1 MKICFVST
9 FYPYRGG
16 IAQFN
21 ADLYRAFEKKQ
32 HPLHVINFKRQYP
45 DVLFPGK
52 SQYVPES
59 DNADA
64 IDNERLLDSVNPF
77 NWIKTAQRAK
87 AINPD
92 LLIMRFWMPFFG
104 PSLGYV
110 AGKMKKHT
118 HRIAILDNVIP
129 HERRPFDI
137 PLIRY
142 FLKRTDAY
150 VVMSRSVEKELLRLK
165 PNARYIF
172 HPHPLYDHFG
182 ELMETKNARKK
193 LNVDQTKKTLLFF
206 GFIREYKGLDLL
218 IDAFGKLDDSYQLI
232 IAGDCYGSFDK
243 YQKQIDKNPNKERIY
258 NFVRYIP
265 DDEVPLFF
273 SAADACVLPY
283 RSATQSGITSISY
296 HFEIPMLTTDVGG
309 LKEVVKHGITGKIA
323 SEVSTENIT
332 EIINEYFKENNAE
345 TYKQNIRDLKKR
357 MSWESLADSIL
368 EMVNDLEKN
377 SGKK

>member
-21 ADLYRAFEKKQ
+21 ANLYRALEKKD
-32 HPLHVINFKRQYP
+32 HELRVINFKRQYP

-52 SQYVPES
+52 SQYVPENDS
-59 DNADA
+59 PEA
-64 IDNERLLDSVNPF
+64 IDNERILDSINPF
-77 NWIKTAQRAK
+77 NWMKTARRVRK
-87 AINPD
+87 INPR

-110 AGKMKKHT
+110 AGKMKKRAR
-118 HRIAILDNVIP
+118 RIAILDNVIP
-129 HERRPFDI
+129 HEKRFFDI

-150 VVMSRSVEKELLRLK
+150 VVMSRSVEKELIRLK
-165 PNARYIF
+165 PKARYIF

-182 ELMETKNARKK
+182 TLMDKTKARGK
-193 LNVDQTKKTLLFF
+193 LNISQDKKTLLFF

-243 YQKQIDKNPNKERIY
+243 YQKQIDANKNNDNIHK
-258 NFVRYIP
+258 FVRYIP

-273 SAADACVLPY
+273 SAADVSVLPY
-283 RSATQSGITSISY
+283 KSATQSGITSISY
-296 HFEIPMLTTDVGG
+296 HFKIPMLTTDVGG
-309 LKEVVKHGITGKIA
+309 LKEVVKDGVTGKIA
-323 SEVSTENIT
+323 TEVKAENIAA
-332 EIINEYFKENNAE
+332 IILDYFKENKAE
-345 TYKQNIRDLKKR
+345 TYKQNIRDLKKY

-368 EMVNDLEKN
+368 DMAGDID
-377 SGKK
+377 

>member
-21 ADLYRAFEKKQ
+21 ANLYRALEKKN
-32 HPLHVINFKRQYP
+32 HELWVINFKRQYP
-45 DVLFPGK
+45 NVLFPGK
-52 SQYVPES
+52 SQYVPENDS
-59 DNADA
+59 PEA
-64 IDNERLLDSVNPF
+64 IDNERILDSINPF
-77 NWIKTAQRAK
+77 SWMKTTRHVRK
-87 AINPD
+87 INPD
-92 LLIMRFWMPFFG
+92 LLIMRFWIPFFG

-110 AGKMKKHT
+110 AGKMKKRAR
-118 HRIAILDNVIP
+118 RIAIMDNVIP
-129 HERRPFDI
+129 HERRFFDI

-150 VVMSRSVEKELLRLK
+150 VVMSCSVEKELLRLK
-165 PNARYIF
+165 PKARYIF

-182 ELMETKNARKK
+182 TLMDKTKAREK
-193 LNVDQTKKTLLFF
+193 LHISQDKKTLLFF

-232 IAGDCYGSFDK
+232 VAGDCYGSFDK
-243 YQKQIDKNPNKERIY
+243 YQKQIDANKNKDNIHK
-258 NFVRYIP
+258 FVRYIP
-265 DDEVPLFF
+265 DDEVTLFF
-273 SAADACVLPY
+273 SAADVSVLPY
-283 RSATQSGITSISY
+283 KSATQSGITSISY

-309 LKEVVKHGITGKIA
+309 LQEVVKDGVTGKIA
-323 SEVSTENIT
+323 TEVKSENIAA
-332 EIINEYFKENNAE
+332 IILDYFKENKAE

-368 EMVNDLEKN
+368 KMAGEID
-377 SGKK
+377 